1 MIFQRSIKNEVSTV
15 GVGLHSGEKV
25 RIVLKPA
32 KENSGIIFKRIDIKV
47 PIEIKIEPK
56 AVKETRLSSTI
67 GKGKFKIS
75 TVEHLMSALSAS
87 GIDNI
92 LIEVGGSEI
101 PIMDG
106 SSIAFV
112 YLINSAVVYEQS
124 EFKKFAVIKDV
135 IKVEEGEKFAKFEP
149 YNGFLVDFTIDFP
162 HPAFKKENNH
172 VEIDFFKDSYVN
184 NISRARTF
192 GFMQEVEYLRSN
204 GLARGGSLDNAIVLD
219 EYKILNDEGL
229 RYSDEFVRHKILDAI
244 GDLYM
249 IGMPIIGKFTA
260 YKSGHELN
268 NRLLRAL
275 LEQKS
280 KWAIEYLD
288 LEGEQTSSLASDY
301 VKDKNKFGIKGVD
314 ILQWY
319 LLNSVFLYY
328 VYLLH

>member
-1 MIFQRSIKNEVSTV
+1 MIYQRSIKNEVSTV

-32 KENSGIIFKRIDIKV
+32 KANSGIIFKRIDIKV

-124 EFKKFAVIKDV
+124 EFKKFAVIKDI

-162 HPAFKKENNH
+162 HPAFKKENSR

-184 NISRARTF
+184 DISRARTF

-268 NRLLRAL
+268 NRLLRSMMD
-275 LEQKS
+275 QKS
-280 KWAIEYLD
+280 KWGIEYLD
-288 LEGEQTSSLASDY
+288 LEGEQTALLARNY
-301 VKDKNKFGIKGVD
+301 IKDKNKFGIKGGD

-319 LLNSVFLYY
+319 LLN
-328 VYLLH
+328 

>member
-1 MIFQRSIKNEVSTV
+1 MIFQRSIKNKVSAV
-15 GVGLHSGEKV
+15 GVGLHSGNKV

-32 KENSGIIFKRIDIKV
+32 KENNGIIFKRTDID
-47 PIEIKIEPK
+47 PSIEIKVEPK
-56 AVKETRLSSTI
+56 AIKETRLSSTI
-67 GKGKFKIS
+67 GKGKYKIS

-92 LIEVGGSEI
+92 LIEVGGAEV

-106 SSIAFV
+106 SSMPFV
-112 YLINSAVVYEQS
+112 YLINSAVIYEQKNP
-124 EFKKFAVIKDV
+124 KKFAVIKDE
-135 IKVEEGEKFAKFEP
+135 IKVEEDEKYAKFEP

-162 HPAFKKENNH
+162 HPVFKEENNR

-184 NISRARTF
+184 YISRARTF
-192 GFMQEVEYLRSN
+192 GFMQEVEYLRAN

-219 EYKILNDEGL
+219 EYKIINDEGL

-268 NRLLRAL
+268 NKLLRL
-275 LEQKS
+275 MLEEKS
-280 KWAIEYLD
+280 KWAIEHLD
-288 LEGEQTSSLASDY
+288 TEDKQTASLAINY
-301 VKDKNKFGIKGVD
+301 IKEKNNFRNNYLEKIK
-314 ILQWY
+314 
-319 LLNSVFLYY
+319 
-328 VYLLH
+328 

>member
-1 MIFQRSIKNEVSTV
+1 MIFQRSIKNEVSAV
-15 GVGLHSGEKV
+15 GVGLHSGNKV

-32 KENSGIIFKRIDIKV
+32 KENNGIIFKRTDITPSVEIKV
-47 PIEIKIEPK
+47 EPK
-56 AVKETRLSSTI
+56 AIKETRLSSTI
-67 GKGKFKIS
+67 GKGKYKIS

-92 LIEVGGSEI
+92 LIEVDGVEI

-106 SSIAFV
+106 SSMPFV
-112 YLINSAVVYEQS
+112 YLINSAVIYEQ
-124 EFKKFAVIKDV
+124 KNPKNFAVIKDE
-135 IKVEEGEKFAKFEP
+135 IKVEEDEKYAKFEP

-162 HPAFKKENNH
+162 HPVFKEENNR

-184 NISRARTF
+184 YISRARTF
-192 GFMQEVEYLRSN
+192 GFMQEVEYLRAN

-219 EYKILNDEGL
+219 EYKIINDEGL

-268 NRLLRAL
+268 NKLLRL
-275 LEQKS
+275 MLEEKS
-280 KWAIEYLD
+280 KWAIENLD
-288 LEGEQTSSLASDY
+288 TEDKQTASLAINY
-301 VKDKNKFGIKGVD
+301 IKEKNNFRNNYLEKIK
-314 ILQWY
+314 
-319 LLNSVFLYY
+319 
-328 VYLLH
+328 

>member
-1 MIFQRSIKNEVSTV
+1 MIFQRSIKNEVSAV
-15 GVGLHSGEKV
+15 GVGLHSGNKV

-32 KENSGIIFKRIDIKV
+32 KENNGIIFKRTDITPSVEIKV
-47 PIEIKIEPK
+47 EPK
-56 AVKETRLSSTI
+56 AIKETRLSSTI
-67 GKGKFKIS
+67 GKGKYKIS

-92 LIEVGGSEI
+92 LIEVDGAEV

-106 SSIAFV
+106 SSMPFV
-112 YLINSAVVYEQS
+112 YLINSAVIYEQKNP
-124 EFKKFAVIKDV
+124 KKFAVIKDE
-135 IKVEEGEKFAKFEP
+135 IKVEEDEKYAKFEP

-162 HPAFKKENNH
+162 HPVFKEENNR

-184 NISRARTF
+184 YISRARTF
-192 GFMQEVEYLRSN
+192 GFMQEVEYLRAN

-219 EYKILNDEGL
+219 EYKIINDEGL

-268 NRLLRAL
+268 NKLLRL
-275 LEQKS
+275 MLEEKS
-280 KWAIEYLD
+280 KWAIEHLD
-288 LEGEQTSSLASDY
+288 TEDKQTASLAINY
-301 VKDKNKFGIKGVD
+301 IKEKNNFRNNYLEKIK
-314 ILQWY
+314 
-319 LLNSVFLYY
+319 
-328 VYLLH
+328 

>member
-1 MIFQRSIKNEVSTV
+1 MIFQRSIKNKVSAI

-25 RIVLKPA
+25 HIELKPA
-32 KENSGIIFKRIDIKV
+32 KEDSGIVFKRSDIKESL
-47 PIEIKIEPK
+47 EIKVEPK

-67 GKGKFKIS
+67 GKGKYKIS
-75 TVEHLMSALSAS
+75 TVEHLMSALSAL

-92 LIEVGGSEI
+92 IIEVGGSEI

-106 SSIAFV
+106 SSISFIH
-112 YLINSAVVYEQS
+112 LINSAVIFEQS
-124 EFKKFAVIKDV
+124 KLKKFAVIKEV
-135 IKVEEGEKFAKFEP
+135 IKVEEEDKFAKFEP

-162 HPAFKKENNH
+162 HPAFKQEH
-172 VEIDFFKDSYVN
+172 SRVEIDFFKDSYVN
-184 NISRARTF
+184 QISRARTF

-219 EYKILNDEGL
+219 EYKILNDDGL

-268 NRLLRAL
+268 NKLLRL
-275 LEQKS
+275 MLDQKT
-280 KWAIEYLD
+280 KWAIENLD
-288 LEGEQTSSLASDY
+288 LGNVKTATLANDY
-301 VKDKNKFGIKGVD
+301 AKDKNIDVETF
-314 ILQWY
+314 Q
-319 LLNSVFLYY
+319 
-328 VYLLH
+328 

>member
-1 MIFQRSIKNEVSTV
+1 MIFQRSIKNEVSAV
-15 GVGLHSGEKV
+15 GVGLHSGKKV
-25 RIVLKPA
+25 RIVLKPT
-32 KENSGIIFKRIDIKV
+32 KENSGIIFKRTDIKIPV
-47 PIEIKIEPK
+47 EIKVKPQ

-67 GKGKFKIS
+67 GKDKFKIS

-92 LIEVGGSEI
+92 LIEVDGSEI

-106 SSIAFV
+106 SSIPFI
-112 YLINSAVVYEQS
+112 YLINSAMIYEQS
-124 EFKKFAVIKDV
+124 KLKKFAVIKDL
-135 IKVEEGEKFAKFEP
+135 IKVEDGEKFAKFEP

-162 HPAFKKENNH
+162 HPAFKEENSR

-184 NISRARTF
+184 HISRARTF

-268 NRLLRAL
+268 NKLLRL
-275 LEQKS
+275 MLKQKS
-280 KWAIEYLD
+280 KWAIEHLD
-288 LEGEQTSSLASDY
+288 LENEKTASLASDY
-301 VKDKNKFGIKGVD
+301 AKDKNDLGNKHLETF
-314 ILQWY
+314 Q
-319 LLNSVFLYY
+319 
-328 VYLLH
+328 

>member
-1 MIFQRSIKNEVSTV
+1 MIFQRSIKNNVSAV
-15 GVGLHSGEKV
+15 GVGLHSGQKV

-32 KENSGIIFKRIDIKV
+32 IENSGIVFKRTDIKV
-47 PIEIKIEPK
+47 PVEIKVEPK
-56 AVKETRLSSTI
+56 AVKETQLSTTI

-92 LIEVGGSEI
+92 LIEVDGSEI

-106 SSIAFV
+106 SSISFV
-112 YLINSAVVYEQS
+112 YLINSAVVCEQS
-124 EFKKFAVIKDV
+124 KFKKFAVIKDI

-162 HPAFKKENNH
+162 HPAFKKENSR

-184 NISRARTF
+184 DISRARTF

-288 LEGEQTSSLASDY
+288 LEDEQTSLLASDY
-301 VKDKNKFGIKGVD
+301 IKDKNKINPKGLD
-314 ILQWY
+314 IFQ
-319 LLNSVFLYY
+319 
-328 VYLLH
+328 

>member
-1 MIFQRSIKNEVSTV
+1 MIFQRSIKNEVSAV
-15 GVGLHSGEKV
+15 GVGLHSGKKV
-25 RIVLKPA
+25 RIVLKPT
-32 KENSGIIFKRIDIKV
+32 KENSGIIFKRTDIKIPV
-47 PIEIKIEPK
+47 EIKVKPQ

-67 GKGKFKIS
+67 GKDKFKIS

-92 LIEVGGSEI
+92 LIEVDGSEI

-106 SSIAFV
+106 SSIPFI
-112 YLINSAVVYEQS
+112 YLINSAIIYEQS
-124 EFKKFAVIKDV
+124 KLKKFAVIKDL
-135 IKVEEGEKFAKFEP
+135 IKVEDGEKFAKFEP

-162 HPAFKKENNH
+162 HPAFKEENSR

-184 NISRARTF
+184 HISRARTF

-268 NRLLRAL
+268 NKLLRL
-275 LEQKS
+275 MLKQKS
-280 KWAIEYLD
+280 KWAIEHLD
-288 LEGEQTSSLASDY
+288 LENEKTASLASDY
-301 VKDKNKFGIKGVD
+301 AKDKNDLGNKHLETF
-314 ILQWY
+314 Q
-319 LLNSVFLYY
+319 
-328 VYLLH
+328 